1 MKKILFVVLLLA
13 LFLTGCTKNQMARNF
28 GGTENVE
35 LKAGRK
41 LVNVT
46 WKESS
51 LWVLTRPMLPQ
62 DSVQTYTFEEQSSF
76 GIAEGTVVIKE
87 SRP

>member
-1 MKKILFVVLLLA
+1 MLVALLLA
-13 LFLTGCTKNQMARNF
+13 LFLSGCTDNQMARNF
-28 GGTENVE
+28 GGTETVE

-51 LWVLTRPMLPQ
+51 LWILTRPMLVQ

-76 GIAEGTVVIKE
+76 GVVEGAVVIKE
-87 SRP
+87 TR